1 MGVFENCRSLEK
13 LVVPESV
20 AAIGENAFESCP
32 KLEIKG
38 VKGSYTERFAKDSG
52 VAFKNVGAVNA
63 HAQIVGDVSQNNDLD
78 VTDATLIQRIFA
90 EFDDTGRF
98 DDLTD
103 PDTVAFL
110 DVNGDGTVNIID
122 VTQIQRILA
131 EF

>member
-38 VKGSYTERFAKDSG
+38 VKGSYTERFAKDNG
-52 VAFKNVGAVNA
+52 AAFKNVGAVNA

-122 VTQIQRILA
+122 ATQIQRILA